1 VSEAPRIEGRFKD
14 APEDDRRTW
23 FLEHVSKPPQEIAD
37 FLSGTEVDISGAR
50 VLDVGCG
57 DGIIDLG
64 MTLKFKPYEIVGTDL
79 FPTDVEDLA
88 ALSRKYLDR
97 ELPDSLRFAQCTES
111 MLPFADSRFDFV
123 MSWSVFEHVSDP
135 VRVFSE
141 IHRVLRPRGYMFLQ
155 IWPLFHSQRGSHL
168 WKWYP
173 DGWEHLRRPHEDLR
187 DEISHM
193 LEGNQQLLESTMA
206 DFTTLNRVTLGQL
219 QSSMMAAG
227 LKIKRVAAT
236 ADTIDVP
243 EDLLRYPLS
252 DLVLSEIKILA
263 VKD

>member
-1 VSEAPRIEGRFKD
+1 
-14 APEDDRRTW
+14 
-23 FLEHVSKPPQEIAD
+23 
-37 FLSGTEVDISGAR
+37 
-50 VLDVGCG
+50 
-57 DGIIDLG
+57 
-64 MTLKFKPYEIVGTDL
+64 
-79 FPTDVEDLA
+79 
-88 ALSRKYLDR
+88 
-97 ELPDSLRFAQCTES
+97 
-111 MLPFADSRFDFV
+111 
-123 MSWSVFEHVSDP
+123 
-135 VRVFSE
+135 
-141 IHRVLRPRGYMFLQ
+141 
-155 IWPLFHSQRGSHL
+155 
-168 WKWYP
+168 
-173 DGWEHLRRPHEDLR
+173 
-187 DEISHM
+187 M